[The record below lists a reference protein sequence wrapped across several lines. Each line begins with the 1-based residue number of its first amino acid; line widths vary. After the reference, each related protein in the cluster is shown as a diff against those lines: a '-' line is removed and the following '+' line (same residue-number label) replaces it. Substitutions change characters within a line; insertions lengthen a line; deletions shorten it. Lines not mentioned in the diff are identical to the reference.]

1 MDAAEAELHRNN
13 QLLDAASGDVASL
26 RAQLQ
31 QAEHV
36 LRVAMHN
43 YTVALNEYQQLD
55 SLRISSSSTSHDGAR
70 GSSEPAKEPCERR
83 IAGVEVEPR
92 KPVIEYESYQ
102 CGWRDDRDR
111 HTRNMDPPIDMQI
124 IRSYNFVVKVAGH
137 HTPTGRVSNKVPC
150 ITCVDIHFTRYVRM
164 RGPPRLGS
172 GMHSRDYTH
181 CIYIYIYIYI
191 YMWVCGV
198 LLKDAVLSP
207 AQCWRHDDVVILK
220 INFLIARTDS
230 PDEGY
235 YGHLTLGYGSFRDDS
250 PRTWTLWRTH
260 LAEEV
265 GRVFNQCVC

>member
-36 LRVAMHN
+36 LRVATHN
-43 YTVALNEYQQLD
+43 HTVALNVYQQLD

-92 KPVIEYESYQ
+92 KPVIEYESFQ
-102 CGWRDDRDR
+102 CGWRDDGDR

-191 YMWVCGV
+191 YICG
-198 LLKDAVLSP
+198 
-207 AQCWRHDDVVILK
+207 CVVSCL
-220 INFLIARTDS
+220 RTPCCRPTS
-230 PDEGY
+230 V
-235 YGHLTLGYGSFRDDS
+235 GSMMM
-250 PRTWTLWRTH
+250 L
-260 LAEEV
+260 
-265 GRVFNQCVC
+265 